1 MNKSG
6 LVAAV
11 VVATVSLSACVV
23 APVPASGGYYGEPVV
38 VAPPPPRVEYVGAPP
53 VAGYIWIG
61 GYWNWYGGR
70 HVWVP
75 GRWAPPRHGYV
86 WVPHRWQQDGRNWR
100 QEGGYWREERGSGRG
115 WRR

>member
-1 MNKSG
+1 MNKPG

-11 VVATVSLSACVV
+11 VAATVSLSACVV
-23 APVPASGGYYGEPVV
+23 APVPARGPYYGESVV

-53 VAGYIWIG
+53 VYGYVWIG
-61 GYWNWYGGR
+61 GYWNWSSGR

-75 GRWAPPRHGYV
+75 GRWAPPRHGHV

-100 QEGGYWREERGSGRG
+100 QDGGYWRQERGSGRG

>member
-1 MNKSG
+1 MNKPG

-11 VVATVSLSACVV
+11 VAATVSLSACVV
-23 APVPASGGYYGEPVV
+23 APGYYGESVV

-53 VAGYIWIG
+53 VTGYVWIG
-61 GYWNWYGGR
+61 GFWNGSGGR

-75 GRWAPPRHGYV
+75 GRWSPPRHGHV
-86 WVPHRWQQDGRNWR
+86 WVPHRWQHDGSNWR
-100 QEGGYWREERGSGRG
+100 QERGSGRG